1 MNNMNMIV
9 QSKIIKVWH
18 KEIVE
23 KSLATPQQKPTGIVL
38 GGQPGAGKSQLSKML
53 DEQYCGN
60 LLIINADDYRKYHP
74 EYADFQAQDVQQSV
88 LKTQEFAALLAE
100 SILQK
105 AIDER
110 YNIVIEGT
118 FRTAQT
124 PIKTLQ
130 RFKNHSYHTGAMI
143 QTCHKDISWASCLER
158 YQKMLAINPKEARYT
173 PKEHHDLVV
182 ASLAKNIQIV
192 HESQVAD
199 FLSVYI
205 RIPSATNQEIF
216 DMQKIYDSRDDA
228 IFPLETIEQAIC
240 GQ

>member
-1 MNNMNMIV
+1 MNSMNMIV
-9 QSKIIKVWH
+9 QSKIIEIWH

-23 KSLATPQQKPTGIVL
+23 KSLATSQQKPTGIVL

-53 DEQYCGN
+53 DEQYDGN
-60 LLIINADDYRKYHP
+60 LLVINADDYRKYHP
-74 EYADFQAQDVQQSV
+74 EYAHFQAQDMQQSAP
-88 LKTQEFAALLAE
+88 KTQEFAALLAE

-118 FRTAQT
+118 FKTAQT

-130 RFKNHSYHTGAMI
+130 QFKNNAYHTGAMI

-158 YQKMLAINPKEARYT
+158 YQKMLAVNPKEARYT

-192 HESQVAD
+192 YESQAAD
-199 FLSVYI
+199 FLSVYV

-216 DMQKIYDSRDDA
+216 DIQKIYDSRDNQ